1 MIACHHKRW
10 AAVTRYMALESFS
23 SSGSAQS
30 VVSVGPTPSVN
41 RIIVLDILRGFAL
54 LGILFVNIL
63 SFSGIW
69 SGSQEWTG
77 YADQAVQDLIQFF
90 GRGKFLSLFAI
101 LFGIGFAM
109 QIDRLAAQTN
119 QHLRIYG
126 RRLLVLFMFGVLH
139 FVLDPL
145 GVLSLYAM
153 CGALLLLFRRVSS
166 KALLL
171 WALLIMPLPYLHTAV
186 VSTLATMEPPA
197 QTLEDAEER
206 EPQASQQ
213 DDNEDADSDS
223 GASWNPYVGERAVIV
238 YSNGKLSEV
247 LAYNTQFTIN
257 RWTSSW
263 VNYLWMTVP
272 LPLML
277 VGFFIGRSKIL
288 ERQHDDIPKLRTVF
302 WLGLGVGIAC
312 TWYSG
317 VLFGRASMAGW
328 DPWIWFAGSVL
339 WAMAALLMA
348 LAYATG
354 ILLLVRREFWKTCLA
369 PLKAVGRFALTNYL
383 LQTLICTT
391 LFYSY
396 GLGLYGKVSPA
407 YAVLLV
413 IAIYLLQVA
422 LSSLW
427 SRRFKFG
434 PAEWLWRSM
443 TYGRLQPI
451 RIT

>member
-1 MIACHHKRW
+1 M
-10 AAVTRYMALESFS
+10 
-23 SSGSAQS
+23 
-30 VVSVGPTPSVN
+30 
-41 RIIVLDILRGFAL
+41 
-54 LGILFVNIL
+54 

-69 SGSQEWTG
+69 PGGQEWTG
-77 YADQAVQDLIQFF
+77 YADQAVQGFIEFLA
-90 GRGKFLSLFAI
+90 RGKFLSMFAM

-109 QIDRLAAQTN
+109 QIDRLAATTN

-126 RRLLVLFMFGVLH
+126 RRLLVLFVIGLLH

-153 CGALLLLFRRVSS
+153 CGALLLLFRRASS

-186 VSTLATMEPPA
+186 VSTLATMEPLA
-197 QTLEDAEER
+197 QTLEDTEEP

-213 DDNEDADSDS
+213 DDNGDADSDS
-223 GASWNPYVGERAVIV
+223 GVSWNPYAGERAVRV
-238 YSNGKLSEV
+238 YSEGELSEV

-257 RWTSSW
+257 RLTSSW
-263 VNYLWMTVP
+263 VNYLWMTVT

-288 ERQHDDIPKLRTVF
+288 ERQLDEIPRLRRTF
-302 WLGLGVGIAC
+302 WLGLGVGI
-312 TWYSG
+312 TGMWYSG
-317 VLFGRASMAGW
+317 VLFERATMTGW

-339 WAMAALLMA
+339 WAVAGWLMA
-348 LAYATG
+348 LGYAAG
-354 ILLLVRREFWKTCLA
+354 IVLLLLRREFWKTCLI
-369 PLKAVGRFALTNYL
+369 PLQAVGRFALTNYL

-391 LFYSY
+391 IFYSY
-396 GLGLYGKVSPA
+396 GLGLYGKVSPG

-413 IAIYLLQVA
+413 LAIYLLQVV

-427 SRRFKFG
+427 SRRFRFG
-434 PAEWLWRSM
+434 PAEWLWRSA
-443 TYGRLQPI
+443 TYGRLQPM
-451 RIT
+451 RIPCDLIADQQRCGR

>member
-1 MIACHHKRW
+1 M
-10 AAVTRYMALESFS
+10 VLESSS
-23 SSGSAQS
+23 SSGSAHS
-30 VVSVGPTPSVN
+30 VVPIGPTPSGN

-54 LGILFVNIL
+54 LGILLVNIM

-69 SGSQEWTG
+69 SGGQEWTG
-77 YADQAVQDLIQFF
+77 YADQAVQGFIQFF
-90 GRGKFLSLFAI
+90 VRGKFLSLFAI

-109 QIDRLAAQTN
+109 QINRLTAKTN
-119 QHLRIYG
+119 QHLWIYG
-126 RRLLVLFMFGVLH
+126 RRLLALFMFGALH
-139 FVLDPL
+139 RVLDPL
-145 GVLSLYAM
+145 EVLNLYAM
-153 CGALLLLFRRVSS
+153 CGALLLLFRRVSL
-166 KALLL
+166 KALVL
-171 WALLIMPLPYLHTAV
+171 WALLIIPLPYLHTAV
-186 VSTLATMEPPA
+186 VSSLATVEPPA
-197 QTLEDAEER
+197 QTLEDAEEP

-213 DDNEDADSDS
+213 DDNGDADSDS
-223 GASWNPYVGERAVIV
+223 GASWNPYVGERAVRV
-238 YSNGKLSEV
+238 YSDGELSEV

-288 ERQHDDIPKLRTVF
+288 ERQHDVIPKLRSTF
-302 WLGLGVGIAC
+302 WLGLGVGIAG

-317 VLFGRASMAGW
+317 VLFGRAAVVGW

-339 WAMAALLMA
+339 WAMAAWLMA
-348 LAYATG
+348 LGYTAG
-354 ILLLVRREFWKTCLA
+354 IVLLVQREFWKKCLE
-369 PLKAVGRFALTNYL
+369 PLQAVGRFALTNYL

-391 LFYSY
+391 IFYSY
-396 GLGLYGKVSPA
+396 GFGLYGKVSPA
-407 YAVLLV
+407 SAVLLV

-427 SRRFKFG
+427 ARQFRFG
-434 PAEWLWRSM
+434 PAEWLWRSI

>member
-1 MIACHHKRW
+1 
-10 AAVTRYMALESFS
+10 MALESFS
-23 SSGSAQS
+23 SSGSAHS
-30 VVSVGPTPSVN
+30 VVPVGPTQSGN

-54 LGILFVNIL
+54 LGILLVNIL

-77 YADQAVQDLIQFF
+77 YVDQAVQDFIQFF
-90 GRGKFLSLFAI
+90 VRGKFLSLFAI

-109 QIDRLAAQTN
+109 QIDRLAATTN
-119 QHLRIYG
+119 QGHWIYG
-126 RRLLVLFMFGVLH
+126 RRLLVLFVFGVLH
-139 FVLDPL
+139 LVLDPL
-145 GVLSLYAM
+145 EVLSLYAM

-171 WALLIMPLPYLHTAV
+171 SAMLIMPLPYLHTAV

-197 QTLEDAEER
+197 QTLEDAEEP
-206 EPQASQQ
+206 ESQASQQ
-213 DDNEDADSDS
+213 DDNGDADSDS
-223 GASWNPYVGERAVIV
+223 GASWNPYVGERAVRV
-238 YSNGKLSEV
+238 YSDGELSEV

-263 VNYLWMTVP
+263 VAYLWMTVP

-288 ERQHDDIPKLRTVF
+288 ERLNDEIPKLRSAF
-302 WLGLGVGIAC
+302 WLGLGVGIVAM
-312 TWYSG
+312 WYSG
-317 VLFGRASMAGW
+317 VLFARAAIAGW
-328 DPWIWFAGSVL
+328 DPWIWVAGSVL
-339 WAMAALLMA
+339 WAMAGLLMA
-348 LAYATG
+348 LGYAAG
-354 ILLLVRREFWKTCLA
+354 IVLLVQREFWKTCLE
-369 PLKAVGRFALTNYL
+369 PLQAVGRFALTNYL

-391 LFYSY
+391 IFYSY

-413 IAIYLLQVA
+413 IAIYLFQVA
-422 LSSLW
+422 ISSLW
-427 SRRFKFG
+427 SRRFRFG
-434 PAEWLWRSM
+434 PVEWLWRSI

>member
-1 MIACHHKRW
+1 
-10 AAVTRYMALESFS
+10 MALESFS
-23 SSGSAQS
+23 SSGSTHS
-30 VVSVGPTPSVN
+30 VVPVGPTPSGN

-54 LGILFVNIL
+54 LGILLVNIL

-69 SGSQEWTG
+69 HGGQEWTG
-77 YADQAVQDLIQFF
+77 YADQAVQDFIQFF
-90 GRGKFLSLFAI
+90 ARGKFVSLFAM

-109 QIDRLAAQTN
+109 QIDRLAAKTN
-119 QHLRIYG
+119 QHLWIYG

-139 FVLDPL
+139 LALDPAE
-145 GVLSLYAM
+145 VLSLYAM

-186 VSTLATMEPPA
+186 VSTLAMMEPPA
-197 QTLEDAEER
+197 QTIEDAEEP

-213 DDNEDADSDS
+213 DDNGDADSDS
-223 GASWNPYVGERAVIV
+223 GVSWNPYAGERAVRV
-238 YSNGKLSEV
+238 YSDGGFFDV
-247 LAYNTQFTIN
+247 LAYNTLFTIN
-257 RWTSSW
+257 RFTSSW
-263 VNYLWMTVP
+263 VSYLWMTAP

-288 ERQHDDIPKLRTVF
+288 ERQHDEIPNLRRAF
-302 WLGLGVGIAC
+302 WLGLGVGIAGM
-312 TWYSG
+312 WYSG
-317 VLFGRASMAGW
+317 ILFGRATMAGW

-339 WAMAALLMA
+339 WAMAAGLMA
-348 LAYATG
+348 LGYAAG
-354 ILLLVRREFWKTCLA
+354 IVLLVQRDFWKTCLK
-369 PLKAVGRFALTNYL
+369 PLQAVGRFALTNYL

-391 LFYSY
+391 IFYSY
-396 GLGLYGKVSPA
+396 GFGLYGKVSPV

-413 IAIYLLQVA
+413 IAIYLLQVV

-427 SRRFKFG
+427 SRRFMFG
-434 PAEWLWRSM
+434 PAEWLWRSA
-443 TYGRLQPI
+443 TYGRLQPM